1 MFAAMNSKLEK
12 LEELSNSI
20 VVNTS
25 QHQFRMLRHLTS
37 MFDCIICLDVSKDES
52 PIVIDCCHA
61 IVCQGCIARWT
72 RSSASCPACRRPN
85 PTTSTVKLN
94 GVCDLF
100 REVKLFVTEQQ
111 NQKSQQQPQPQ
122 TQQQQVRASTSS
134 MNLRASTS
142 SASTT
147 GAEEYDLVQLI

>member
-37 MFDCIICLDVSKDES
+37 MFDCIICLDVSKDET

-61 IVCQGCIARWT
+61 IVYQGCIARWT
-72 RSSASCPACRRPN
+72 RSNASCPACRRPN

-100 REVKLFVTEQQ
+100 REVKLFVTKQQ
-111 NQKSQQQPQPQ
+111 NQKSQQQP
-122 TQQQQVRASTSS
+122 QQQQVRASTSS
-134 MNLRASTS
+134 MDLRASTS

-147 GAEEYDLVQLI
+147 GADEYDLVQLI